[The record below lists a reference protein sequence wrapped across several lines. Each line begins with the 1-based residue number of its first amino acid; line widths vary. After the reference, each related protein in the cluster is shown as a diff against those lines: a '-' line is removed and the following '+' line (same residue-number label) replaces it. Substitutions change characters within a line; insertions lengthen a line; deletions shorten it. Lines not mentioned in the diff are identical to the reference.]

1 MEIVLHIL
9 WSIMFALDDFGTL
22 FSAQLYLAKAL
33 RAVCRRRSH
42 AATPQINKCV
52 AE

>member
-1 MEIVLHIL
+1 MIYLHMF
-9 WSIMFALDDFGTL
+9 WSIIFILDDFGTL
-22 FSAQLYLAKAL
+22 LSAQLSLAKAL